1 MATTQIQTV
10 HTGADKAKLGL
21 AVALVLAALSG
32 FYLLGQQGQWL
43 QWGVL
48 LACLAGAVVVFFLS
62 ESGRQLAGFGRE
74 AWREVRKVVWPARKE
89 AMQITAYVFGCA
101 DHGAVPLAVGQDAGM
116 AFLRFDSGMEKI
128 MTDAVASPS
137 AVSPMAAS
145 ANPDLRWYVVHAYSG
160 MEKAVE
166 RNILERI
173 ARSGMQ
179 HKFGRILVPMEEV
192 VEVKNG
198 QKRTT
203 ERKFFPGYVLVEMI
217 MDDESWHL
225 VKHTN
230 KVTGFVGGAKNRP
243 APISEAE
250 VMKIVNQMQEGTEKP
265 RHKVEF
271 VVGEY
276 VRVKDGPFTDFNGS
290 VEDVNYE
297 KSKVRVSVTIFGRST
312 PVELEFS
319 QIEKT

>member
-1 MATTQIQTV
+1 MTDVVETPA
-10 HTGADKAKLGL
+10 AD
-21 AVALVLAALSG
+21 
-32 FYLLGQQGQWL
+32 
-43 QWGVL
+43 
-48 LACLAGAVVVFFLS
+48 
-62 ESGRQLAGFGRE
+62 
-74 AWREVRKVVWPARKE
+74 PA
-89 AMQITAYVFGCA
+89 
-101 DHGAVPLAVGQDAGM
+101 PLAPP
-116 AFLRFDSGMEKI
+116 
-128 MTDAVASPS
+128 T
-137 AVSPMAAS
+137 
-145 ANPDLRWYVVHAYSG
+145 NPDLRWYVVHAYSG

-166 RNILERI
+166 RNIIERI
-173 ARSGMQ
+173 NRAGMQ
-179 HKFGRILVPMEEV
+179 EKFGRILVPMEEV

-198 QKRTT
+198 QKKTT
-203 ERKFFPGYVLVEMI
+203 ERKFFPGYVLVEMV
-217 MDDESWHL
+217 MGDDTWHL

-243 APISEAE
+243 SPISEAE
-250 VMKIVNQMQEGTEKP
+250 VAKIVNQMQEGTEKP

-290 VEDVNYE
+290 VEDVNYD